1 MDQEEDAP
9 KEDIRHQAEDFA
21 PDSDDEQKHDEL
33 LHIADGLKNF
43 ADEDAKAKRQQDT
56 LAKENGGFGEIFKE
70 NPSKM
75 AAAAEP
81 VGSSNATV
89 KKASGPPRFNR
100 A

>member
-56 LAKENGGFGEIFKE
+56 LAKENGDFPSMDASTSKGSGSTFKTQNMQAQE
-70 NPSKM
+70 
-75 AAAAEP
+75 
-81 VGSSNATV
+81 
-89 KKASGPPRFNR
+89 
-100 A
+100 